1 MMDSP
6 RVVHARQAA
15 YPRMSILLLFLAC
28 YFASAL
34 FLQIDAR
41 NTVPPWEDGS
51 AIEEFTGGLL
61 WMLTLLALL
70 VAEKHHASGLPGS
83 RWRTLFWLAGCAAAA
98 VVAIDELFAFHE
110 YTADPGSLGDDDYVK
125 WLMYLGAAVAL
136 VSIAWVER
144 PPRRVIA
151 AFAVGFLFNSLYALV
166 EFGDGDSFRIP
177 YATLDQLRWAEE
189 IFEFLTLASYMVGFT
204 YIYTAPQT
212 VPASDEAARSPAL
225 GTLKHAV

>member
-1 MMDSP
+1 MTFP
-6 RVVHARQAA
+6 RVAHARQAA
-15 YPRMSILLLFLAC
+15 YPRLSILLLFLAC
-28 YFASAL
+28 YVASAL

-70 VAEKHHASGLPGS
+70 IAEKHHASGLPGS
-83 RWRTLFWLAGCAAAA
+83 QWRTLFWLAGCAAAA
-98 VVAIDELFAFHE
+98 IVAIDELFAFHE
-110 YTADPGSLGDDDYVK
+110 YTADPASLGDDDYVK
-125 WLMYLGAAVAL
+125 WLMYVGAAVAL

-151 AFAVGFLFNSLYALV
+151 AFAVGYLFNSLYALV
-166 EFGDGDSFRIP
+166 EFGDGDSFRVP

-189 IFEFLTLASYMVGFT
+189 IFELLALASYMVGFS
-204 YIYTAPQT
+204 YVYTAPQAAAAA
-212 VPASDEAARSPAL
+212 VEAAPAAEL
-225 GTLKHAV
+225 GSLKHAV